1 MTNPRGPFSYAG
13 LLAGSLATLIAI
25 VHFWAG
31 PIVEPPPLEE
41 VISDK
46 IVATRDAT
54 VAKLLGRPAPVRPEP
69 DRWGPDRL
77 VQAGGA
83 TLGGLAIVLAAV
95 GFSRR
100 ESRRQSLAALGLG
113 VTGVLFPLLG
123 AVIVIVAVVAI
134 LGSLGFS

>member
-1 MTNPRGPFSYAG
+1 MTKTRNPLSFAG

-31 PIVEPPPLEE
+31 PIVEPPPLEQ
-41 VISDK
+41 VIADK
-46 IVATRDAT
+46 VVATRDAT
-54 VAKLLGRPAPVRPEP
+54 LARLRGKPAPARPPP

-83 TLGGLAIVLAAV
+83 TLGGLAIVLAAA
-95 GFSRR
+95 GFARR

-113 VTGVLFPLLG
+113 ITGVLFPLLG
-123 AVIVIVAVVAI
+123 AVMLLVAVVAI
-134 LGSLGFS
+134 LSAFGLS

>member
-1 MTNPRGPFSYAG
+1 MTNSRGPFSLAG

-31 PIVEPPPLEE
+31 PIVEPPPLED

-54 VAKLLGRPAPVRPEP
+54 VAKLLGRRAPVRPAP

-77 VQAGGA
+77 VQVGGA

-123 AVIVIVAVVAI
+123 AVMVLVAVVAI
-134 LGSLGFS
+134 LGSLGLS